1 MDFTAYQA
9 NSRIIRV
16 SVTDESGSPKN
27 LTGQTI
33 TMVFMRPAVATQSP
47 FDRASGGNRQ
57 PRTGLV
63 EALRKTTS
71 SGITVTSASGGV
83 FEVSLTATDTA
94 NLVGEYYYE
103 IALSSGG
110 TKSTIASGSAV
121 FLRTTLS

>member
-47 FDRASGGNRQ
+47 FDRASVPCNNCGG
-57 PRTGLV
+57 TGLV
-63 EALRKTTS
+63 AISEAEIVRVAVEHARLHYWPAFEARCAS
-71 SGITVTSASGGV
+71 SNGKGR
-83 FEVSLTATDTA
+83 D
-94 NLVGEYYYE
+94 
-103 IALSSGG
+103 
-110 TKSTIASGSAV
+110 
-121 FLRTTLS
+121 